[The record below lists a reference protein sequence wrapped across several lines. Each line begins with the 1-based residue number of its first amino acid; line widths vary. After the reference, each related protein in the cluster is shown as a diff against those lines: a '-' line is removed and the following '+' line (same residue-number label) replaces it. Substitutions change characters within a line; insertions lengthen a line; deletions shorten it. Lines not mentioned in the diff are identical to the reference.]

1 MHKDGRTV
9 VGPQVLFL
17 EQGEP
22 MKGVSRGMP

>member
-17 EQGEP
+17 EQGET